1 MWCATGKPTIIP
13 DMKSVFYRLYTEDS
27 PDYRRTVIEILK
39 KHGFEDFTLFNGNG
53 YWEGAAEPSLVIE
66 VVVPQSGRD
75 GAIESVAKEIGSR
88 NGQNAIG
95 LVRFPVEGSF
105 LLKGQDY
112 ASYAKGAVIYQAG
125 DPWVMPEPPNRPY
138 RGKILFA
145 CGDWHE
151 LLPKGVEKVRGRLQV
166 RYTATQY

>member
-1 MWCATGKPTIIP
+1 
-13 DMKSVFYRLYTEDS
+13 MKSVFYRLYTEDS
-27 PDYRRTVIEILK
+27 PDYRRTVIKVLK
-39 KHGFEDFTLFNGNG
+39 EHGFEDFTLFNGNG
-53 YWEGAAEPSLVIE
+53 HWQGAAESSLVIE

-95 LVRFPVEGSF
+95 LVRIPVEGSF
-105 LLKGQDY
+105 LLKGKDY
-112 ASYAKGAVIYQAG
+112 ASYAEGEVICEVG
-125 DPWVMPEPPNRPY
+125 DPWVMPEPPNRVY

-145 CGDWHE
+145 CGNWQE
-151 LLPKGVEKVRGRLQV
+151 LFPKGVEKVRGKSLV